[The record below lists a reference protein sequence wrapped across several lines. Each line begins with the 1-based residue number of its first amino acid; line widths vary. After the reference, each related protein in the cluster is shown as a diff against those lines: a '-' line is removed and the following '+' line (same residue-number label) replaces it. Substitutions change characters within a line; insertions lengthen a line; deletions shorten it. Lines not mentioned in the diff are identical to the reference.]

1 MWFLSLVP
9 HEWWFI
15 YPIDWGNPHCLVV
28 GWLQW
33 VASTGPLVRLET
45 MLSSVR
51 NRCAARSCSGPD
63 EQITSGHG
71 IVDS

>member
-1 MWFLSLVP
+1 MNGGSYTPLIGEIPFM
-9 HEWWFI
+9 
-15 YPIDWGNPHCLVV
+15 VV

-33 VASTGPLVRLET
+33 VASTGLLVRLET